1 MREAGK
7 FDLTSLHWRYSIAI
21 LMVAILA
28 FAGLLVE
35 RMAVNATDDFAGRI
49 NLAGKQRMLSQR
61 IEKLI
66 ESARAADNEAS
77 FQASVDDLE
86 RARDQMFASHEQ
98 LVADR
103 NDPRIAWPDSLE
115 SAYFDPPLNVNSRVR
130 AFIGEVDRF
139 LELDYAEASSSDTP
153 FLVSPDETLAALDA
167 IVSIY
172 EQEQQHEVRRHEN
185 VGVLVFLVDLA
196 ALTAMGLFVFRPIVT
211 RFRAEHANLQ
221 STYRKLLDQM
231 AERYQLDRQRAAAEE
246 RFRNA
251 FENAPIGMGLMRPDG
266 RLFDANPALCEM
278 FHVTLDE
285 DEEFDFTR
293 TFLDADR
300 DRFLDLVHR
309 VMRTGDV
316 QSCKLRCYNSDANEI
331 FAVVNLS
338 PVSEGNRG
346 IKYLVLQ
353 VEDFTESHSLNTK
366 LEYQASY
373 DDLTGLMNRRM
384 FNRQIEEAWAASSP
398 GRQDSFMLM
407 MDLDQF
413 KIINDTSGHAAG
425 DQLLR
430 RVSEV
435 IKECVRGDD
444 IVCRLGGD
452 EFGVVLLQC
461 PAQVAQRIAETI
473 RTNIDALRFSWGNE
487 TYRIGASIGGVPI
500 DPELGDVSEIQQLAD
515 AACYAAKEA
524 GRNNVQMVSEG
535 RDDARRHRRQIRWV
549 QRIRDAMVH
558 NRFAIYGQ
566 VIRPVNAAPGA
577 AERVEI
583 LLRLRDV
590 DEKRLIPP
598 GAFLP
603 AAERYGLNIELDE
616 WVVTRLID
624 MLYVHQAFEAKD
636 VRYWVNLSGNSVGDE
651 RFATMLLDLVS
662 NAPLKPGTLNF
673 EITETAVIRNI
684 ASAGR
689 LMSELQAM
697 GCQIAL
703 DDFGSGL
710 SSFGYLKHLP
720 INYLKIDGMFIKDI
734 EKDPTNRIFVKS
746 IIDIAHSMGI
756 ETVAE
761 FVEND
766 NIASIVTELGV
777 DYLQGYALG
786 KPYVLAPSFPDTAAN
801 SDQRLG
807 KLGS

>member
-1 MREAGK
+1 MRDAGK

-21 LMVAILA
+21 LMVAVLA
-28 FAGLLVE
+28 LAGLLAE
-35 RMAVNATDDFAGRI
+35 RVALNATDDFGNRI
-49 NLAGKQRMLSQR
+49 NMAGKQRMLSQR
-61 IEKLI
+61 VEKLVNA
-66 ESARAADNEAS
+66 ARLAPDADS
-77 FQASVDDLE
+77 F
-86 RARDQMFASHEQ
+86 RIARENLVLARNKMFTSHEQ

-103 NDPRIAWPDSLE
+103 EDPDAVWPTPLE
-115 SAYFDPPLNVNSRVR
+115 DAYFSNPLNANSRVL

-139 LELDYAEASSSDTP
+139 LELDFDAASSVDVVFST
-153 FLVSPDETLAALDA
+153 SPDETMAALDA
-167 IVSIY
+167 VVTLY
-172 EQEQQHEVRRHEN
+172 EQEELRELARHRK
-185 VGVLVFLVDLA
+185 VGDVVFLINLIALA
-196 ALTAMGLFVFRPIVT
+196 AMGLFVFRPIVT
-211 RFRAEHANLQ
+211 RFRVEHQNLQ
-221 STYRKLLDQM
+221 TTYRKLLDEM
-231 AERYQLDRQRAAAEE
+231 AERHQLDRQRAAAEA

-251 FENAPIGMGLMRPDG
+251 FENAPIGMGLMKPDG
-266 RLFDANPALCEM
+266 KLFDANPALCDM
-278 FHVTLDE
+278 FNDPM
-285 DEEFDFTR
+285 DDGSFDFSR
-293 TFLDADR
+293 TFTDADR
-300 DRFLDLVHR
+300 DRFNELVSL
-309 VMRTGDV
+309 VLNSGDK
-316 QSCKLRCYNSDANEI
+316 QSRKLRCHDSDGNEM

-338 PVSEGNRG
+338 PVAEGNRG

-373 DDLTGLMNRRM
+373 DDLTGLMNRRA
-384 FNRQIEEAWAASSP
+384 FNREVEEAWSASSP
-398 GRQDSFMLM
+398 GLQDSFLLM

-435 IKECVRGDD
+435 IKDCVRGDD
-444 IVCRLGGD
+444 VVCRLGGD
-452 EFGVVLLQC
+452 EFGVILQHC
-461 PAQVAQRIAETI
+461 PAEVAQRIAETI
-473 RTNIDALRFSWGNE
+473 RANISALRFSWGNE
-487 TYRIGASIGGVPI
+487 TYRVGASIGGVPI
-500 DPELGDVSEIQQLAD
+500 DPDLGDVSEIQQLAD

-524 GRNNVQMVSEG
+524 GRNTVEMVTEG
-535 RDDARRHRRQIRWV
+535 RDDARKHRRQIRWV
-549 QRIRDAMVH
+549 QRIRDAMQH

-566 VIRPVNAAPGA
+566 VIRPVNAAPDA
-577 AERVEI
+577 PERIEI

-590 DEKRLIPP
+590 DEKRMIPP

-603 AAERYGLNIELDE
+603 AAERYGLNLELDE
-616 WVVTRLID
+616 WVVSRLID
-624 MLYVHQAFEAKD
+624 MIYVHQALDAED

-651 RFATMLLDLVS
+651 RFATTLLDLVR
-662 NAPLKPGTLNF
+662 NAPLRPGTLNF

-689 LMSELQAM
+689 LMTELQAM

-734 EKDPTNRIFVKS
+734 EKDSTNRIFVKS

-766 NIASIVTELGV
+766 NIASIVSDLGV

-786 KPYVLAPSFPDTAAN
+786 RPYVLAPRFPETAAN
-801 SDQRLG
+801 SEQPLARV
-807 KLGS
+807 GS

>member
-1 MREAGK
+1 MPEAGK

-21 LMVAILA
+21 MMVAVLA
-28 FAGLLVE
+28 FAGLLTE
-35 RMAVNATDDFAGRI
+35 RMALNATDEFGNRI
-49 NLAGKQRMLSQR
+49 NIAGKQRMLSQR
-61 IEKLI
+61 IEKLV
-66 ESARAADNEAS
+66 ESARRAPDEADFRRATEKLTLARNEML
-77 FQASVDDLE
+77 D
-86 RARDQMFASHEQ
+86 SHER
-98 LVADR
+98 LIADR
-103 NDPRIAWPDSLE
+103 SNPNAVWPDSLE
-115 SAYFDPPLNVNSRVR
+115 DAYFQSPLNINSRVL

-139 LELDYAEASSSDTP
+139 LDLDYATASGSAVVFTVP
-153 FLVSPDETLAALDA
+153 PEETLVALDRA
-167 IVSIY
+167 VSIY
-172 EQEQQHEVRRHEN
+172 EQVELGEMQRHEN
-185 VGVLVFLVDLA
+185 LSFLVFMVNLV
-196 ALTAMGLFVFRPIVT
+196 ALTAMGLFVFRPIVS
-211 RFRAEHANLQ
+211 RFRIEHHNLQ
-221 STYRKLLDQM
+221 TTYRKLLDEM
-231 AERYQLDRQRAAAEE
+231 AERYQLDRQRASAEAK
-246 RFRNA
+246 FRNA
-251 FENAPIGMGLMRPDG
+251 FENAPIGMGLMKPDG
-266 RLFDANPALCEM
+266 RLFDANPALCDM
-278 FHVTLDE
+278 FNDPM
-285 DEEFDFTR
+285 DDGEFNFTR
-293 TFLDADR
+293 TFIDADR
-300 DRFLDLVHR
+300 DRFKELVSLVLNSGEKQAR
-309 VMRTGDV
+309 KL
-316 QSCKLRCYNSDANEI
+316 SCFDSDGNEMV
-331 FAVVNLS
+331 AVVNLS

-373 DDLTGLMNRRM
+373 DDLTGLMNRRA
-384 FNRQIEEAWAASSP
+384 FNREVEEAWSASSP
-398 GRQDSFMLM
+398 GRQNSFLLM

-430 RVSEV
+430 RVSEI

-452 EFGVVLLQC
+452 EFGVVLQHC
-461 PAQVAQRIAETI
+461 PAEVAQRIAETI
-473 RTNIDALRFSWGNE
+473 RANIDALRFSWGSE
-487 TYRIGASIGGVPI
+487 TYRVGASIGGVPV
-500 DPELGDVSEIQQLAD
+500 DPGLGDVSEIQQLAD

-524 GRNNVQMVSEG
+524 GRNTVQMVTEG
-535 RDDARRHRRQIRWV
+535 RDDARKHRRQIRWV
-549 QRIRDAMVH
+549 QRIRDAMQH

-566 VIRPVNAAPGA
+566 VIRPVKALPGA
-577 AERVEI
+577 PQRIEV

-590 DEKRLIPP
+590 DEKRMIPP

-616 WVVTRLID
+616 WVVSRLID
-624 MLYVHQAFEAKD
+624 MLYVHQAFDAED

-651 RFATMLLDLVS
+651 RFATMLLDLVK

-689 LMSELQAM
+689 LMTELQAM

-761 FVEND
+761 FVENE
-766 NIASIVTELGV
+766 NIASIVSELGV

-786 KPYVLAPSFPDTAAN
+786 RPYVLAPRFPEVAAN
-801 SDQRLG
+801 SDQRLD
-807 KLGS
+807 KVGS